1 MATYFGLFIVSFLAA
16 TLLPGGSEIALT
28 TALAS
33 TDKSVTLLIAFA
45 TIGNVLGS
53 LVNWVLGR
61 YFNHLQDRSW
71 YPIKPDQM
79 VRAEQWYRKYGR
91 WSLLLSWAPIIG
103 DPLTL
108 ISGVFR
114 EPLLSFVILVTTA
127 KLTRYLVVSALVLQI
142 I

>member
-1 MATYFGLFIVSFLAA
+1 MAAYFGLFVVSFLAA

-71 YPIKPDQM
+71 YPIKPHQM

-114 EPLLSFVILVTTA
+114 EPFFSFVILVTIA

>member
-1 MATYFGLFIVSFLAA
+1 MAAYFGLFVVSFLAA

-33 TDKSVTLLIAFA
+33 TDNSVILLIAFA
-45 TIGNVLGS
+45 TLGNVLGS
-53 LVNWVLGR
+53 MVNWVLGR
-61 YFNHLQDRSW
+61 YFNHLKDRSG

-79 VRAEQWYRKYGR
+79 DRAEQWYQKYGR

-108 ISGVFR
+108 ISGMFR
-114 EPLLSFVILVTTA
+114 EPLISFVILVTIA

>member
-1 MATYFGLFIVSFLAA
+1 MATYIGLFVVSFLAA

-71 YPIKPDQM
+71 YPIKPHQM

-114 EPLLSFVILVTTA
+114 EPLLSFVILVTIA

>member
-1 MATYFGLFIVSFLAA
+1 MAAYFGLFVVSFLAA

-61 YFNHLQDRSW
+61 YFNHLQDRTW

-103 DPLTL
+103 DPLTM

-114 EPLLSFVILVTTA
+114 EPLLSFVILVTIA

>member
-1 MATYFGLFIVSFLAA
+1 MATYIGLFVVSFLAA

-45 TIGNVLGS
+45 TFGNVLGS

-71 YPIKPDQM
+71 YPIKPHQM

-108 ISGVFR
+108 ISGMFR
-114 EPLLSFVILVTTA
+114 EPFFSFVILVTIA
-127 KLTRYLVVSALVLQI
+127 QLTRYLVVSALVLQI

>member
-1 MATYFGLFIVSFLAA
+1 MATYIGLFVVSFLAA

-71 YPIKPDQM
+71 YPIKPHQM

-114 EPLLSFVILVTTA
+114 EPLFSFVILVTIA